1 MPRNM
6 LLLHEAASQVG
17 INIEKY
23 WQPMFAGPGLSADLC
38 SNYDILTDGGRDLSV
53 YLLLIH
59 NYCTL
64 VNDTEHQCISG
75 AKIKGG

>member
-1 MPRNM
+1 M
-6 LLLHEAASQVG
+6 LLLHEAANQVG
-17 INIEKY
+17 VNIEKY
-23 WQPMFAGPGLSADLC
+23 WQPIFAGSGLSADPC
-38 SNYDILTDGGRDLSV
+38 NKYYILTDGGKDLPV

-64 VNDTEHQCISG
+64 VNDTEHRCISG